1 MVLEKRVE
9 SRLAEKNIDPDFHVK
24 VKVNKKKQKQ
34 KEKWRGIMVYF
45 KLSSFLSTLLQR
57 GGGDKPPLA
66 DFAKCSKQRVL
77 SGSQD
82 CLTFKE
88 QIKCPRVP
96 LEKLGSE
103 TVSFNF

>member
-57 GGGDKPPLA
+57 GGGDKHFFIYDLHITYYFLHCKVDYFSAPTKKPPLSISP
-66 DFAKCSKQRVL
+66 FA
-77 SGSQD
+77 
-82 CLTFKE
+82 
-88 QIKCPRVP
+88 
-96 LEKLGSE
+96 SE
-103 TVSFNF
+103 

>member
-34 KEKWRGIMVYF
+34 KEKWRGIMVYS
-45 KLSSFLSTLLQR
+45 KLSSFLSTHLQR
-57 GGGDKPPLA
+57 GGDTPPLA

-82 CLTFKE
+82 CLTFNE
-88 QIKCPRVP
+88 CPSR
-96 LEKLGSE
+96 
-103 TVSFNF
+103 SF